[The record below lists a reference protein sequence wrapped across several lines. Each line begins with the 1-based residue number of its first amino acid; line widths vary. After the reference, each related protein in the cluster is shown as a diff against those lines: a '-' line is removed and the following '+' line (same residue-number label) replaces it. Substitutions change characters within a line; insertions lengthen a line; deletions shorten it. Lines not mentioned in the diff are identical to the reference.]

1 MKQRL
6 LFLVRLYVTL
16 LLVFMTQ
23 KVVFM
28 LVNIAHADGAPFGS
42 CLAVL
47 WHGLRLDS
55 VAASYLLIVP
65 VVVLLVSCFVK
76 RMDLRRVLRPYY
88 WIAAVLM
95 GVLFVADVVL
105 YAFWGAKIDANDLMY
120 AAKPKDMLAS
130 VTWWSIVLGVL
141 VIALICWHYYR
152 RLRHATPEELGPL
165 CNRWLS
171 LLFVP
176 LFGLVFL
183 GMRGSISQSTANPS
197 YAYFSTH
204 AFCNHAALNPLFN
217 MLHSLFKV
225 EDLDREF
232 DFAPREEVEASI
244 APLFAY
250 DGAIT
255 DTLLNT
261 QRPDVMLI
269 IWEGGGWEMVMNDSV
284 SPNLQQ
290 LSREGVFFTHCQ
302 ANSFRTDR
310 GVVSVLNGWQG
321 LPTTS
326 LMKMTDKCRKLPSL
340 ASALAA
346 EGYRTRFV
354 YGGDIDF
361 TNMRCYL
368 SETGFTSVMG
378 SEDFP
383 ESRRLSNW
391 GAPDAYTLVPQSFDF
406 ASPSFNVVLTLSS
419 HEPWEAPMHRL
430 ADPRQNAFAYA
441 DSCIGAF
448 VDSLRTLPQWD
459 NLLVIIVPDHGIPS
473 FSGQSTGDPLVAHV
487 PMVWV
492 GGAVRAP
499 RQVDV
504 LMSQN
509 DLAATLL
516 AQMGI
521 DASPFI
527 LSRNVLSPSYNSR
540 RHFALHTFKNG
551 CNLIDSTGITR
562 FDCIDRKATAI
573 QGNPASDHETFVKQ
587 LLQYIYQRTA
597 AL

>member
-6 LFLVRLYVTL
+6 LFLLRLFVTL
-16 LLVFMTQ
+16 LLIFMTQ

-28 LVNIAHADGAPFGS
+28 LVNLGHADGATFGS
-42 CLAVL
+42 CLVVL

-65 VVVLLVSCFVK
+65 VIVLVVSCFVK
-76 RMDLRRVLRPYY
+76 RMNLRRVLCPYFG
-88 WIAAVLM
+88 IAAVLM
-95 GVLFVADVVL
+95 AVIFVADVVL

-130 VTWWSIVLGVL
+130 VSWWSIVLGVL

-152 RLRHATPEELGPL
+152 RLRHATPQELEPIG
-165 CNRWLS
+165 NRWLS

-176 LFGLVFL
+176 IAGLVFL
-183 GMRGSISQSTANPS
+183 GMRGSVSQSTANPS
-197 YAYFSTH
+197 YAYFSKH

-225 EDLDREF
+225 EDLEHEF
-232 DFAPREEVEASI
+232 VFASSQEIETVI
-244 APLFAY
+244 GPLFAY

-261 QRPDVMLI
+261 KRPDVMLI

-284 SPNLQQ
+284 CSNIQTMSQ
-290 LSREGVFFTHCQ
+290 EGVLFTHCQ
-302 ANSFRTDR
+302 ANNFRTDR

-340 ASALAA
+340 ASTLAA
-346 EGYRTRFV
+346 EGYKTRFV

-368 SETGFTSVMG
+368 SETGFETVKG
-378 SEDFP
+378 SEDFAD
-383 ESRRLSNW
+383 SRRLSNW
-391 GAPDAYTLVPQSFDF
+391 GAPDAYTLVSHSFDF
-406 ASPSFNVVLTLSS
+406 TSPSFNVVLTLSS
-419 HEPWEAPMHRL
+419 HEPWDVPMRRL
-430 ADPRQNAFAYA
+430 NDSRKNAFAYA

-448 VDSLRTLPQWD
+448 VDSLRTLPQWE
-459 NLLVIIVPDHGIPS
+459 NMLVIIVPDHGIPVT
-473 FSGQSTGDPLVAHV
+473 SGQSTGDPLVAHI
-487 PMVWV
+487 PMVWI
-492 GGAVRAP
+492 GGAVRGP
-499 RQVDV
+499 HRVET
-504 LMSQN
+504 LMNQS

-521 DASPFI
+521 DASPFF
-527 LSRNVLSPSYNSR
+527 LSRNVLSPSYATR
-540 RHFALHTFKNG
+540 HHFALHAFKNG
-551 CNLIDSTGITR
+551 CNWIDSTGVSR
-562 FDCIDRKATAI
+562 FDCTDRTTTPL
-573 QGNPASDHETFVKQ
+573 QGDSHASHDRMIKY
-587 LLQYIYQRTA
+587 LLQYIYQKTA
-597 AL
+597 QL